1 MRRYG
6 LYDATRGLMTALA
19 VGLAGLLLWVATQV
33 GVQSTA
39 RFWAAM
45 GIVAAAASCSPCCR
59 LSAAGRAGSGCGS
72 RRGRFCSASCRHSSS
87 TGWILLATQPGN
99 GWHEGRFVSWSH
111 DLGLMGI
118 VHAIGLWHGA
128 LAFGF
133 GVVLGMSL
141 DASPVVERV
150 VEQPGR
156 RGASAGRGRAA
167 DPGARRRSRPTPS
180 RRATASS
187 PRNSR
192 RFRYGVARFAA
203 PYPHGQGSCGAR
215 RRPDRKCG
223 MNAVP
228 HDRGLSLL
236 AAHCLSLDPNAPDG
250 AAAPRRGG
258 RARARAHA
266 RLRALGATSRRARRG
281 RGAG

>member
-45 GIVAAAASCSPCCR
+45 GIVAGGGLVLSLLPALGGWTSGLRLRISPGA
-59 LSAAGRAGSGCGS
+59 LLLGVLPALVA
-72 RRGRFCSASCRHSSS
+72 

-141 DASPVVERV
+141 DALPVVETVVEPASTIVEERRPLAADEPLTQERASVPADTVETRDRV
-150 VEQPGR
+150 V
-156 RGASAGRGRAA
+156 
-167 DPGARRRSRPTPS
+167 TPE
-180 RRATASS
+180 
-187 PRNSR
+187 
-192 RFRYGVARFAA
+192 
-203 PYPHGQGSCGAR
+203 
-215 RRPDRKCG
+215 
-223 MNAVP
+223 
-228 HDRGLSLL
+228 
-236 AAHCLSLDPNAPDG
+236 
-250 AAAPRRGG
+250 
-258 RARARAHA
+258 
-266 RLRALGATSRRARRG
+266 
-281 RGAG
+281 